1 MDDQDWTVVTVR
13 SSKIRHANTPYS
25 ISGTATSSGVKTK
38 MSGTTSELRKVADT
52 EHGKPKVLSTDSRT
66 ALAAAR
72 VAKKLTQKEL
82 DAKCSFPQ
90 NSCSSWESG
99 RMSPNS
105 VQIQSLNRFLGVKL
119 ERH

>member
-13 SSKIRHANTPYS
+13 STKIKHADTPYS
-25 ISGTATSSGVKTK
+25 ASGTSTAAKISR
-38 MSGTTSELRKVADT
+38 SGTTSELRKVADT
-52 EHGKPKVLSTDSRT
+52 EHGKPKILTADSKT

-119 ERH
+119 ERR